1 MCEMKNYF
9 SCFLLFL
16 FLFHGYQIQD
26 NTIVITVL
34 VSHADG
40 AEKSVPF
47 EFNVKNI
54 DLELHVKDF
63 CLQYQL
69 MSADCETLFDT
80 VVKERYLYLEK
91 EMLKSEINSGK
102 GVINTQF
109 IPNPHLH
116 RTSTTINREIN
127 NHFKSQL
134 QTIDLEEKLE
144 SLSQQIV
151 DLMIKGET
159 ELTFE
164 RNIAF
169 IHSCSIEGEDNRIL
183 LELLGSIIHSGLIE
197 RLQSLII
204 CNYGIPVNSKVSLL
218 SSFYPEKIHF
228 FHVSND
234 TSYFEVPTMKII
246 HSMSQLF
253 QNNNHNL
260 LYLHTKGISY
270 RTPYP
275 QIEDWRH
282 FMSYYLVE
290 RYQSCL
296 HLLESQAFDAV
307 GVNYKSNPR
316 DFRGNFWWATT
327 SYLSS
332 LPMLYL
338 QKADKYV
345 AEKWVH
351 MGLRYRYYSFHESGV
366 DHHFERYEREKYVR
380 VEEEEEEVARR
391 SFSVEEPD
399 PRVPMTKNTDV
410 FYSALCVGG
419 TVHYIDRPKGL

>member
-1 MCEMKNYF
+1 MNYSIF
-9 SCFLLFL
+9 CFLLL
-16 FLFHGYQIQD
+16 FLVLFSGYQIND
-26 NTIVITVL
+26 KTIVITVV
-34 VSHADG
+34 VSHCDG

-54 DLELHVKDF
+54 ELELQVKDF

-69 MSADCETLFDT
+69 MTADCDALFD
-80 VVKERYLYLEK
+80 VVIKERYLYLEK

-102 GVINTQF
+102 GIINTQY

-116 RTSTTINREIN
+116 RTSSTINREIN
-127 NHFKSQL
+127 NHFKNQL
-134 QTIDLEEKLE
+134 QTIELEEKLE
-144 SLSQQIV
+144 GISQQIV
-151 DLMIKGET
+151 DLMTRGET
-159 ELTFE
+159 EPTFE

-169 IHSCSIEGEDNRIL
+169 IHSCSIEGENNRIL
-183 LELLGSIIHSGLIE
+183 LELLGLIIHSGLID

-218 SSFYPEKIHF
+218 SSFYPEKVHF

-234 TSYFEVPTMKII
+234 TSYFEVPTMKIM
-246 HSMSQLF
+246 HRMSQLF
-253 QNNNHNL
+253 QNNHHL

-290 RYQSCL
+290 RYEACL
-296 HLLESQAFDAV
+296 HLLQSQAFDAV
-307 GVNYKSNPR
+307 GVNYKSNPK

-380 VEEEEEEVARR
+380 VEEEALRR
-391 SFSVEEPD
+391 SFSVEEAD
-399 PRVPMTKNTDV
+399 LVPMTKNTDV
-410 FYSALCVGG
+410 LYSSLCMGG
-419 TVHYIDRPKGL
+419 TVHYIDRAKGL